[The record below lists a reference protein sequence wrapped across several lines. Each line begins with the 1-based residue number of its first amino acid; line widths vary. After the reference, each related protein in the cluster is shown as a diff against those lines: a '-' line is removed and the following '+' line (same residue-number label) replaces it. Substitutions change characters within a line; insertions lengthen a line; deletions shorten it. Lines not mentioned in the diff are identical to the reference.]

1 MAKSDGYEVLVDE
14 LTVHKAVGTLTDP
27 ITGRELGIQQGSG
40 KTYFKG
46 EVIPASD
53 VSPLLIQALE
63 DEDHPSHDS
72 ASKKLAVAGSSEAK
86 LNTSQR
92 LGMPFAGYDDM
103 DEDQIVA
110 LLPNLPSATVTQL
123 REYEATQKEPREAI
137 VGFNIG
143 YGESAIARQEGK
155 VHGGLDEEG
164 RDNANKRV
172 AELRTREVPEDGPV
186 VPGEGITG
194 TGDPQQAHF
203 ADADS
208 DDKPKGAR
216 ARRGRRQ
223 RSDAEGQ
230 SGSSG
235 GDGGGGES

>member
-1 MAKSDGYEVLVDE
+1 MAQTGYEVLVPE
-14 LTVHKAVGTLTDP
+14 LTVHKQVGELTDP
-27 ITGRELGIQQGSG
+27 QSGEVTGIQQGQG
-40 KTYFKG
+40 KTYIKG
-46 EVIPASD
+46 DLIPESA
-53 VSPLLIQALE
+53 VSPILLEALD
-63 DEDHPSHDS
+63 DENHPSHEYVTKRLKKTTRS
-72 ASKKLAVAGSSEAK
+72 ATGQEV
-86 LNTSQR
+86 R
-92 LGMPFAGYDDM
+92 VPFAGYDDM